1 MEKKT
6 KLGIFYNA
14 KGAGG
19 KFLSDII
26 KELSKVYDLKI
37 FEINNYYEVEKGME
51 MVEVCWFEWCDS
63 LLQFASRLAIARDK
77 KIVTRL
83 HRYEVFTSF
92 PAMTNWNNID
102 GLILVTNHL
111 RHLLPTHL
119 PSKVEI
125 RIIENG
131 VDIDKFTYK
140 ERKKGYNIGFIADL
154 IPRKN
159 PILLLQIIDR
169 LVKID
174 KRYKLFVAGAFKDE
188 LIKLYWDY
196 TIDELNLKENVIF
209 DGWQTNINEWLEDKN
224 YILSTSIHESFGYNI
239 AEAMV
244 KGIKPVIY
252 NFPYSKEI
260 WDQKYLF
267 NTIDEAV
274 SLITEDNYVSYEY
287 RDFVEK
293 RYSLKKEIEQI
304 IYFLEYIEK
313 KPVVKS
319 VKVEEKNS
327 TRDVVIFGASTLG
340 RAAYEICKNRYKVL
354 FFCDNDQNKWN
365 CEIDGIKIIPPT
377 YLQTLAGKV
386 DVIIASSF
394 YQEIHKQLMDMSINN
409 CKVLFFNLNEL
420 GE

>member
-188 LIKLYWDY
+188 LIKLYW
-196 TIDELNLKENVIF
+196 E
-209 DGWQTNINEWLEDKN
+209 
-224 YILSTSIHESFGYNI
+224 YNI
-239 AEAMV
+239 
-244 KGIKPVIY
+244 
-252 NFPYSKEI
+252 
-260 WDQKYLF
+260 D
-267 NTIDEAV
+267 
-274 SLITEDNYVSYEY
+274 
-287 RDFVEK
+287 
-293 RYSLKKEIEQI
+293 
-304 IYFLEYIEK
+304 
-313 KPVVKS
+313 
-319 VKVEEKNS
+319 
-327 TRDVVIFGASTLG
+327 
-340 RAAYEICKNRYKVL
+340 
-354 FFCDNDQNKWN
+354 
-365 CEIDGIKIIPPT
+365 
-377 YLQTLAGKV
+377 
-386 DVIIASSF
+386 
-394 YQEIHKQLMDMSINN
+394 
-409 CKVLFFNLNEL
+409 
-420 GE
+420 